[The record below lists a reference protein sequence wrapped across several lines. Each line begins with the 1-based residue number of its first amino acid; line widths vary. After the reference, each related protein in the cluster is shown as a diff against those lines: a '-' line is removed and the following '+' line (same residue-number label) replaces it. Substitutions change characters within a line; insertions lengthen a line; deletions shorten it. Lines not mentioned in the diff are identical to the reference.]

1 MKNKTYWHWGLTLA
15 LTACAILVFYDTFF
29 QDGVLLLFI
38 KKLFK
43 ILTPVIYGFALAYL
57 LAPIVNFF
65 DRSLKSA
72 SPRMRS
78 GAVRALSILIAW
90 ALAALV
96 IYILMSILIPQ
107 LYASILL
114 LASNMETYYRTVYA
128 WVTRMLE
135 NNPDV
140 ANWATGMIREYYKEL
155 VSWVTETWIPQ
166 AQQTIALVTGGV
178 VSVVIFLKDLLVGV
192 IVSIYLLATKERF
205 GAHSRALLYSVVSE
219 PRYQATLHAVKKMD
233 TIFSG
238 FVRGK
243 LLDSLIIGILCFIV
257 CSILKM
263 PYAPL
268 VSVIVGVT
276 NIIPFFGPFLG
287 AIPSAF
293 LILLVSPLKCLYFII
308 FILVLQQFDGNIL
321 GPKILGNS
329 TNLSSFWV
337 IVAILVGG
345 GFFGVAGMF
354 LGVPLFAC
362 VYACVKFWSE
372 KRLHQKGVSYDS
384 FLSASKPRSEI
395 SSPDTTES
403 NPQGGNQ

>member
-384 FLSASKPRSEI
+384 FLSASNPRSEI

-403 NPQGGNQ
+403 NLQGGNQ

>member
-72 SPRMRS
+72 SPRMRG
-78 GAVRALSILIAW
+78 GAVRALSILITW

-205 GAHSRALLYSVVSE
+205 GAHSRALLYSVVNE

-395 SSPDTTES
+395 SSPDTTKS

>member
-78 GAVRALSILIAW
+78 GAVRALSILITW

-205 GAHSRALLYSVVSE
+205 GAHSRALLYSVVNE

-384 FLSASKPRSEI
+384 FLSASNPRSEI
-395 SSPDTTES
+395 SSPDTTKS

>member
-384 FLSASKPRSEI
+384 FLSASNPRSEI

>member
-1 MKNKTYWHWGLTLA
+1 MKNNAYWRWGLTLV
-15 LTACAILVFYDTFF
+15 LSACAILVFYDTFF
-29 QDGVLLLFI
+29 QNGVLLLFI
-38 KKLFK
+38 KKLFG

-65 DRSLKSA
+65 DRTLANAFPKL
-72 SPRMRS
+72 RS
-78 GAVRALSILIAW
+78 SGVRAISILITW
-90 ALAALV
+90 AMAALV
-96 IYILMSILIPQ
+96 IYILMSILLPQ
-107 LYASILL
+107 LYASVLL
-114 LASNMETYYRTVYA
+114 LGGNMETYYRTVYN

-135 NNPDV
+135 NNPNV
-140 ANWATGMIREYYKEL
+140 ASWATNMIREYYKEL
-155 VSWVTETWIPQ
+155 VSWVTDTWIPQ
-166 AQQTIALVTGGV
+166 AQQTIALLTGGV

-192 IVSIYLLATKERF
+192 IVSIYLLGTKERF
-205 GAHSRALLYSVVSE
+205 GAHSRALLYSVLSTT
-219 PRYQATLHAVKKMD
+219 RYDAALRAVKKAD

-257 CSILKM
+257 SSILAL

-293 LILLVSPLKCLYFII
+293 LILLVDPLKCLYFIV

-384 FLSASKPRSEI
+384 FLSASNPRSEI

-403 NPQGGNQ
+403 NQQGGNQ

>member
-72 SPRMRS
+72 SPRMRD
-78 GAVRALSILIAW
+78 GAVRALSILITW

-140 ANWATGMIREYYKEL
+140 ANWATGMIREYYK
-155 VSWVTETWIPQ
+155 
-166 AQQTIALVTGGV
+166 
-178 VSVVIFLKDLLVGV
+178 
-192 IVSIYLLATKERF
+192 
-205 GAHSRALLYSVVSE
+205 
-219 PRYQATLHAVKKMD
+219 
-233 TIFSG
+233 
-238 FVRGK
+238 
-243 LLDSLIIGILCFIV
+243 
-257 CSILKM
+257 
-263 PYAPL
+263 
-268 VSVIVGVT
+268 
-276 NIIPFFGPFLG
+276 
-287 AIPSAF
+287 
-293 LILLVSPLKCLYFII
+293 
-308 FILVLQQFDGNIL
+308 
-321 GPKILGNS
+321 
-329 TNLSSFWV
+329 
-337 IVAILVGG
+337 
-345 GFFGVAGMF
+345 
-354 LGVPLFAC
+354 
-362 VYACVKFWSE
+362 
-372 KRLHQKGVSYDS
+372 
-384 FLSASKPRSEI
+384 
-395 SSPDTTES
+395 
-403 NPQGGNQ
+403 

>member
-72 SPRMRS
+72 SPRMRD
-78 GAVRALSILIAW
+78 GAVRALSILITW

>member
-78 GAVRALSILIAW
+78 GAVRALSILITW

-384 FLSASKPRSEI
+384 FLSASNPRSEI